1 MSERLIYIYIGILGT
16 GTGTGDNI
24 DRSGRSIVFPL
35 AASLRR
41 FSLDKNREQRIV
53 YIVCIRAIE
62 VKQHKTEQKNKASQV
77 EQEASDRVIGLVYCE
92 RLRLIITHT

>member
-1 MSERLIYIYIGILGT
+1 MIYIYIGILGT
-16 GTGTGDNI
+16 GTGTGTDDNI

-41 FSLDKNREQRIV
+41 FSLDKNRENT
-53 YIVCIRAIE
+53 CIRAIE

-77 EQEASDRVIGLVYCE
+77 EQEASDRVIGFL
-92 RLRLIITHT
+92 